1 MAARNRAKG
10 RDRQLVALLNQGI
23 ELELAACLQFYYQS
37 LRLTGRDNMPL
48 REMLEEESEA
58 ELEHART
65 LAKRVVA
72 LGGVPSQTVAA
83 FEVGETA
90 EEMIR
95 LDLDREDRAIALY
108 RKIVE
113 QLRHKRGYELV
124 YYEVL
129 KILSDELEDR
139 EEFQALLG

>member
-1 MAARNRAKG
+1 MAAKNGAKG

-37 LRLTGRDNMPL
+37 LRLTGRENMPL
-48 REMLEEESEA
+48 REMLEQESEA
-58 ELEHART
+58 ELQHART
-65 LAKRVVA
+65 LARRVVA
-72 LGGVPSQTVAA
+72 LGGEPSRSVPS
-83 FEVGETA
+83 FDIGETA
-90 EEMIR
+90 EEMVR
-95 LDLDREDRAIALY
+95 LDLEREDRAIALY

>member
-1 MAARNRAKG
+1 MAPRNGTKI
-10 RDRQLVALLNQGI
+10 RDKQLIALLNQGI

-37 LRLTGRDNMPL
+37 LRLTGRENLSL
-48 REMLEEESEA
+48 RHRLEEESEA
-58 ELEHART
+58 ELGHART
-65 LAKRVVA
+65 LARRVVA
-72 LGGVPSQTVAA
+72 LGGEPSRTVPP
-83 FEVGETA
+83 FEIGETP

-95 LDLDREDRAIALY
+95 LDLEREERAIALY

-139 EEFQALLG
+139 EDFQALAS

>member
-1 MAARNRAKG
+1 MAAKNRAKSK
-10 RDRQLVALLNQGI
+10 DRQLVALLNQGI

-37 LRLTGRDNMPL
+37 LRLTGRENMAL
-48 REMLEEESEA
+48 RQMLEEESEA

-65 LAKRVVA
+65 LARRVVA
-72 LGGVPSQTVAA
+72 LGGEPSRTVPP
-83 FEVGETA
+83 FEVGQTA

-95 LDLDREDRAIALY
+95 LDLEREDRAVALY
-108 RKIVE
+108 TKIVE